1 VPAHAASSPAARAPV
16 EKPVTASAPVAESPP
31 ASEDEGDR
39 GHPIT
44 PEQAL
49 ANTRQLL
56 EAKQEH
62 DRQPQPWQQ
71 LDPQHGQVPKQ
82 DPQSPGAAAKAEELH
97 AGESRMQAIQGSIG
111 TQDRRNQG
119 KRDNR

>member
-1 VPAHAASSPAARAPV
+1 VPTRPRSKPAASAAA
-16 EKPVTASAPVAESPP
+16 AP
-31 ASEDEGDR
+31 ASNDAAANAEATEAER
-39 GHPIT
+39 GSPIT

-62 DRQPQPWQQ
+62 DRQLPPWQQ
-71 LDPQHGQVPKQ
+71 LDSQHGQVPKQ
-82 DPQSPGAAAKAEELH
+82 GAQSPGAEAKAEELH
-97 AGESRMQAIQGSIG
+97 AAESRMQAIQGSIG

>member
-1 VPAHAASSPAARAPV
+1 MKKSAAKKIAKVAVKKSARKAMPKKV
-16 EKPVTASAPVAESPP
+16 SRRKIS
-31 ASEDEGDR
+31 
-39 GHPIT
+39 

-56 EAKQEH
+56 EAKHEH

-71 LDPQHGQVPKQ
+71 LDPQHGHVPG
-82 DPQSPGAAAKAEELH
+82 PGYQSEGAAAKAEELH
-97 AGESRMQAIQGSIG
+97 AGESRMQAIQGSISS
-111 TQDRRNQG
+111 QDRHSQG